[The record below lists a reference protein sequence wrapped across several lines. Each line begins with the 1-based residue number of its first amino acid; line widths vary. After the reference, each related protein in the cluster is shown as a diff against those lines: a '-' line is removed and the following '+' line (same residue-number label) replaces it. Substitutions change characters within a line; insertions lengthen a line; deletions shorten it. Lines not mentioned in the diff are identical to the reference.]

1 MYYMLPQEELVKL
14 FSQNFVRPI
23 ASTLQIQQ
31 HKTFKE
37 AIVQV
42 VIIKRVKIQDG
53 EIKSKKRE
61 NYKSKISQGDQA
73 GLLHMCLLGVFGLH
87 VHLILSLNPY
97 ILR

>member
-1 MYYMLPQEELVKL
+1 MLPQEELVKL

-61 NYKSKISQGDQA
+61 NYKSKIPKN
-73 GLLHMCLLGVFGLH
+73 
-87 VHLILSLNPY
+87 NPNKATY
-97 ILR
+97 HHQIVINYYSH